1 MEHRKVIIIGSGPA
15 GLTAAIY
22 TGRALLNPLVIEGL
36 QPGGQL
42 TLTPE
47 IENFP
52 GFEKAISGIEL
63 MNKMKAQAQRFN
75 VDFLYDAVV
84 DVDFS
89 KRPFKIITE
98 EEEEFTAD
106 AVIIA
111 TGASAKTLGLKNEKQ
126 LIGRGIST
134 CATCDAFFYKDKKVI
149 VVGGGDTAMEDA
161 LVLSKTA
168 SSVTVIHRR
177 DKLRASK
184 ILQKRAFENPKISF
198 IWDSVVVE
206 YLSDDNLSKL
216 TGIKIKNVKTNEIT
230 EIGCDGVF
238 LSIGHKPNTDFLKGK
253 LELDEKGYIV
263 VKDGVKT
270 EIDGVFAAGDV
281 HDYKYRQAITA
292 AGYGCQAALEVER
305 YLETLES

>member
-22 TGRALLNPLVIEGL
+22 TGRALLKPLVIEGF

-42 TLTPE
+42 TMTPE

-52 GFEKAISGIEL
+52 GFDKGISGIDL
-63 MNKMKAQAQRFN
+63 MNKMKAQAERFN

-106 AVIIA
+106 TVIIA
-111 TGASAKTLGLKNEKQ
+111 TGASAKTLGLKNEKE
-126 LIGRGIST
+126 LVGRGIST

-206 YLSDDNLSKL
+206 YLSDENLSKL
-216 TGIKIKNVKTNEIT
+216 TGVKIKNVKTNEIT
-230 EIGCDGVF
+230 EIECDGVF

-263 VKDGVKT
+263 VKNGVKT
-270 EIDGVFAAGDV
+270 NIEGVFAAGDV

-292 AGYGCQAALEVER
+292 AGFGCQAALEVER